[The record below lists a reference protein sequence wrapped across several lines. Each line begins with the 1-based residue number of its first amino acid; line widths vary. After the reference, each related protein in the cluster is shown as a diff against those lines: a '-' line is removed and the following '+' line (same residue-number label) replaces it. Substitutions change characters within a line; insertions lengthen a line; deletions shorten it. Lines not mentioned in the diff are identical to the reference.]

1 MAKKNV
7 TTAVLSEAALD
18 VNSDVNPADDGK
30 VISGRHF
37 SVGVPLCRGVGL
49 FGFSDSFRSVSV
61 TSSAVE
67 YPDSVTDQ
75 IHALS
80 IADMIRQGQ
89 GFVIQEPSDYDFK
102 PGERDD
108 GSIEPHSLYELEW
121 ADPAQRY
128 ETEQKM
134 NAEFSKSVI
143 TIDHDEAKKQSSDSS
158 ENTSLQDLESTV
170 SENVDTK

>member
-1 MAKKNV
+1 MAKVNV
-7 TTAVLSEAALD
+7 STDVLSEAALD
-18 VNSDVNPADDGK
+18 DKSAVNPADDGK
-30 VISGRHF
+30 VIPVRHH

-49 FGFSDSFRSVSV
+49 FGFPASLRSVSV
-61 TSSAVE
+61 TSPVVE

-89 GFVIQEPSDYDFK
+89 GSVVQEPTDYDLK

-108 GSIEPHSLYELEW
+108 GSIEPHSLNELEW
-121 ADPAQRY
+121 ADPAQRF

-134 NAEFSKSVI
+134 NEEFSKSVI
-143 TIDHDEAKKQSSDSS
+143 TIDHEEAKKQVSDSS
-158 ENTSLQDLESTV
+158 KSTSSHESESTL
-170 SENVDTK
+170 SEKVDTI